1 MDRDIPHYDRLCIT
15 GEAVKKILLTALLLL
30 AAVSVFA
37 QTASEAIAKIN
48 AANKVTSTSTF
59 DVRTVRNTS
68 MLSQPL
74 VSTGKVSFK
83 APSSLRY
90 EGLTPASSLFVLS
103 GDSVLTERKG
113 VRKTTDLKEKS
124 RYQALVRSISRSSTD
139 GLVSEKDFDI
149 EVLSGNE
156 LILVMKPLGRDLSR
170 MFSEIRLRADAD
182 SGIIREVLLRD
193 LEGDTTSINISNV
206 VIGAALSDELFN
218 TK

>member
-1 MDRDIPHYDRLCIT
+1 MKRILT
-15 GEAVKKILLTALLLL
+15 TAVLLL
-30 AAVSVFA
+30 AAISVFA

-48 AANKVTSTSTF
+48 AANKVTSTVTF

-74 VSTGKVSFK
+74 VSTGKVSVK
-83 APSSLRY
+83 APSSLHY
-90 EGLTPASSLFVLS
+90 EGLTPAKSLFVLD
-103 GDSVLTERKG
+103 GDRVLTEQKG
-113 VRKTTDLKEKS
+113 VRKTTDLKEKN

-139 GLVSEKDFDI
+139 GLVSEKDFKV

-170 MFSEIRLRADAD
+170 MFSEIRLRADAN

-193 LEGDTTSINISNV
+193 LEGDTSSINISNAV
-206 VIGAALSDELFN
+206 TGATLSDELFN

>member
-1 MDRDIPHYDRLCIT
+1 MKRILT
-15 GEAVKKILLTALLLL
+15 TAVLLL
-30 AAVSVFA
+30 AAISVFA

-48 AANKVTSTSTF
+48 AANKVTSTVTF

-74 VSTGKVSFK
+74 VSTGKVSVK
-83 APSSLRY
+83 APSSLHY
-90 EGLTPASSLFVLS
+90 EGLTPAKSLFVLD
-103 GDSVLTERKG
+103 GDRVLTEQKG
-113 VRKTTDLKEKS
+113 VRKTTDLKEKN

-139 GLVSEKDFDI
+139 GLVSEKDFKV

-170 MFSEIRLRADAD
+170 MFSEIRLRADAN

-193 LEGDTTSINISNV
+193 LEGDTSSINISNV
-206 VIGAALSDELFN
+206 VTGATLSDELFN

>member
-1 MDRDIPHYDRLCIT
+1 MKRF
-15 GEAVKKILLTALLLL
+15 LTTFLLLF
-30 AAVSVFA
+30 AAATVFA
-37 QTASEAIAKIN
+37 QTVAEAVAKVN
-48 AANKVTSTSTF
+48 AANAVTSTSTF

-74 VSTGKVSFK
+74 ISTGKVFVK

-90 EGLTPASSLFVLS
+90 EGLTPVRSLFVLD
-103 GDSVLTERKG
+103 GDRVLTESKG

-124 RYQALVRSISRSSTD
+124 RYQALLRSISRSSTD
-139 GLVSEKDFDI
+139 GLVSEKDFNI
-149 EVLSGNE
+149 EVLSGKE

-182 SGIIREVLLRD
+182 SGVIREVLLRD
-193 LEGDTTSINISNV
+193 IEGDTTSINISNV
-206 VIGAALSDELFN
+206 VIGAPLSVELFN

>member
-1 MDRDIPHYDRLCIT
+1 MKRIQT
-15 GEAVKKILLTALLLL
+15 TAVLLL
-30 AAVSVFA
+30 AAIPVFA

-48 AANKVTSTSTF
+48 AANKMTSTVTF

-74 VSTGKVSFK
+74 VSTGKVSVK

-90 EGLTPASSLFVLS
+90 EGLTPAKSLFVLD
-103 GDSVLTERKG
+103 GDRVLTEQKG
-113 VRKTTDLKEKS
+113 VRKTTDLKEKN

-139 GLVSEKDFDI
+139 GLVSEKDFKV

-170 MFSEIRLRADAD
+170 MFSEIRLRADAN

-193 LEGDTTSINISNV
+193 LEGDTSSINISNV
-206 VIGAALSDELFN
+206 VTGATLSDELFN